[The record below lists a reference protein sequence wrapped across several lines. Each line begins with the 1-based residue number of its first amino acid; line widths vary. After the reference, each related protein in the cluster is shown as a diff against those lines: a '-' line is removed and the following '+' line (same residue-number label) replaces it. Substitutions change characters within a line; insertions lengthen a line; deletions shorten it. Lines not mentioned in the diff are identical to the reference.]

1 MRLCT
6 TLPPRSRRLSRRGT
20 RACTGFGNATQA
32 LRTSAGKAR
41 VTDDAP
47 LVAVKELRLHYP
59 SPAGPVRAVDGVSL
73 ELHSGETLALVGES
87 GCGKST
93 LARAIVGLEAPSSG
107 SVHFR
112 GTLLEPLPKAS
123 RRALS
128 RKIQMVFQD
137 PDASLSP
144 RRTIR
149 DTVGEPFDLH
159 ERLDRAEREQRVQ
172 KLLGDVGLDGA
183 LAARYPHELSG
194 GQKQRVCIARAL
206 AMGPELLVCDE
217 AVSSLDVSIQAQ
229 ILNLLLELKSKA
241 ALSYL
246 FITHDL
252 RVVRHVADRV
262 AVMYLGEIVEVGPA
276 RELFEAPRHPYTRA
290 LLAAVPTLDPAGK
303 KPPGR
308 IAGDV
313 PSPVNPPSGCRFHP
327 RCPEAFERCSREVP
341 EHYTVGRGISK
352 CFLALK

>member
-1 MRLCT
+1 M
-6 TLPPRSRRLSRRGT
+6 SDVS
-20 RACTGFGNATQA
+20 
-32 LRTSAGKAR
+32 
-41 VTDDAP
+41 P
-47 LVAVKELRLHYP
+47 LLAVKNLHLHYP
-59 SPAGPVRAVDGVSL
+59 SSAGPVRAVDGVSL
-73 ELHSGETLALVGES
+73 ELFAGETLALVGES

-112 GTLLEPLPKAS
+112 GAPLEPLPKRS

-128 RKIQMVFQD
+128 RVIQMVFQD

-159 ERLDRAEREQRVQ
+159 ERLDRAERERKVQ
-172 KLLGDVGLDGA
+172 NLLGDVGLDGA

-229 ILNLLLELKSKA
+229 ILNLLLELKTKA
-241 ALSYL
+241 TLSYL

-262 AVMYLGEIVEVGPA
+262 AVMYLGEIVELGPA
-276 RELFEAPRHPYTRA
+276 RELFATPRHPYTRA
-290 LLAAVPTLDPAGK
+290 LLAAVPSLDPEGK
-303 KPPGR
+303 KPLGR

-327 RCPEAFERCSREVP
+327 RCPEAFERCPREVP
-341 EHYTVGRGISK
+341 EHYAVGRGISK
-352 CFLALK
+352 CFLAFK

>member
-1 MRLCT
+1 
-6 TLPPRSRRLSRRGT
+6 
-20 RACTGFGNATQA
+20 
-32 LRTSAGKAR
+32 
-41 VTDDAP
+41 VTDAAP
-47 LVAVKELRLHYP
+47 LLAVKDLRLHYP

-73 ELHSGETLALVGES
+73 ELQAGETLALVGES

-112 GTLLEPLPKAS
+112 GAPLEPLPKRS

-128 RKIQMVFQD
+128 RLIQMVFQD

-159 ERLDRAEREQRVQ
+159 ERLDRSERERRVQ

-183 LAARYPHELSG
+183 LASRYPHELSG

-229 ILNLLLELKSKA
+229 ILNLLRELKAKA
-241 ALSYL
+241 SLSYL

-262 AVMYLGEIVEVGPA
+262 AVMYLGEIVELGPA
-276 RELFEAPRHPYTRA
+276 RELFATPRHPYTRA
-290 LLAAVPTLDPAGK
+290 LLAAVPSLDPEGK
-303 KPPGR
+303 KPLGR

-327 RCPEAFERCSREVP
+327 RCPEAFERCPREVP
-341 EHYTVGRGISK
+341 EHYAVGRGISK
-352 CFLALK
+352 CFLAFK

>member
-1 MRLCT
+1 M
-6 TLPPRSRRLSRRGT
+6 
-20 RACTGFGNATQA
+20 
-32 LRTSAGKAR
+32 
-41 VTDDAP
+41 TDASP
-47 LVAVKELRLHYP
+47 LLAVKDLRLHYP

-73 ELHSGETLALVGES
+73 ELFAGETLALVGES

-93 LARAIVGLEAPSSG
+93 LARAIVGLEAPTSG

-112 GTLLEPLPKAS
+112 GAPLEPLPKAS

-128 RKIQMVFQD
+128 RLIQMVFQD

-159 ERLDRAEREQRVQ
+159 ERLDRSERERRVQ
-172 KLLGDVGLDGA
+172 QLLGDVGLDGA

-229 ILNLLLELKSKA
+229 ILNLLLELKTKA
-241 ALSYL
+241 SLSYL

-262 AVMYLGEIVEVGPA
+262 AVMYLGEIVEMGPA
-276 RELFEAPRHPYTRA
+276 RELFETPRHPYTRA
-290 LLAAVPTLDPAGK
+290 LLEAVPTLDPEGK
-303 KPPGR
+303 KPVVR

-313 PSPVNPPSGCRFHP
+313 PSPVHPPSGCRFHP
-327 RCPEAFERCSREVP
+327 RCPEVFERCPREVP
-341 EHYTVGRGISK
+341 AHYPVGRGISK
-352 CFLALK
+352 CFLVVR

>member
-1 MRLCT
+1 
-6 TLPPRSRRLSRRGT
+6 
-20 RACTGFGNATQA
+20 
-32 LRTSAGKAR
+32 
-41 VTDDAP
+41 VTDASP
-47 LVAVKELRLHYP
+47 LLAVKNLRLHYP

-73 ELHSGETLALVGES
+73 ELHAGETLALVGES

-93 LARAIVGLEAPSSG
+93 LARAIVGLEAPTSG

-112 GTLLEPLPKAS
+112 GSPLEPLPKPS

-128 RKIQMVFQD
+128 RLIQMVFQD

-159 ERLDRAEREQRVQ
+159 ERLDGVERERKVR

-183 LAARYPHELSG
+183 LATRYPHELSG

-206 AMGPELLVCDE
+206 AMGPDLLVCDE

-229 ILNLLLELKSKA
+229 ILNLLLELKKKA
-241 ALSYL
+241 SLSYL

-262 AVMYLGEIVEVGPA
+262 AVMYLGEIVEMGPA
-276 RELFEAPRHPYTRA
+276 RELFETPRHPYTRA
-290 LLAAVPTLDPAGK
+290 LLAAVPSLDPAGN
-303 KPPGR
+303 KPLGR

-327 RCPEAFERCSREVP
+327 RCPEAFERCPREVP
-341 EHYTVGRGISK
+341 EHYAVGRGISK